1 MAGPRPNRV
10 KTTDLKSRI
19 LNLAQTSVYQVKIQP
34 PPQVAAFMQVKG
46 FNYYFEGENL
56 ELLCT
61 EASLPGS
68 FLFTHTANND
78 YHGVS
83 EKMAYRRQ
91 YDETLDLTFYVD
103 RDYNVIEFFDSWID
117 FMSGQGNPEAYKSP
131 VANYRFNFPET
142 YKNDI
147 YLTKFEK
154 DARGQNLAYTFI
166 KAFPINVVKTPV
178 RYDASEILKCQVSF
192 SYIRY
197 VKERV
202 GAGYIDFP
210 VTGGGVPVNVP
221 PTQSSQQSTPPS
233 QSSTSETYIR
243 RGFDISPTQRGT
255 VFRAE

>member
-1 MAGPRPNRV
+1 MAGPRPNKV
-10 KTTDLKSRI
+10 KTTDLKSKI

-34 PPQVAAFMQVKG
+34 PPEVAAFMQVKG

-78 YHGVS
+78 YHGVT
-83 EKMAYRRQ
+83 EKFAYRRQ
-91 YDETLDLTFYVD
+91 FDETLDLTFYVD
-103 RDYNVIEFFDSWID
+103 RNYNVIEFFDSWID

-131 VANYRFNFPET
+131 VANYRFNFPES
-142 YKNDI
+142 YKNEI

-166 KAFPINVVKTPV
+166 RAFPINMVKTPV

-210 VTGGGVPVNVP
+210 VTGGGIPVNVP
-221 PTQSSQQSTPPS
+221 PTPPPSGPVPPS